1 MWIGI
6 IRATL
11 AKRNSGLEE
20 KTIYRIWIA
29 TEEDSRVLDFL
40 SCPFAPSPA
49 TRERAGVR
57 ALRPSSYLRS
67 LTLAP
72 SQREREP
79 GLEVQANRV
88 RGNQTRS
95 SVLREQL
102 P

>member
-1 MWIGI
+1 MWLGI

-20 KTIYRIWIA
+20 RKGRSIEYG
-29 TEEDSRVLDFL
+29 
-40 SCPFAPSPA
+40 FAPSPA